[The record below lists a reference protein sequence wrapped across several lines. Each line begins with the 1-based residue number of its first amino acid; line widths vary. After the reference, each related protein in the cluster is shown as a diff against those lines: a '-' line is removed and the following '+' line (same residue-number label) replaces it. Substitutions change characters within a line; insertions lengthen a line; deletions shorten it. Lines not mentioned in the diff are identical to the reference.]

1 MSWRSFTVCVVRYD
15 LTRQK
20 RHCSTNRT
28 IITSYLFLIHTARSR
43 RHCSFYRTTS
53 SQKWRRYSLCVLAS
67 INVTFTS
74 ADGADSVCCFLF
86 VHKMMGN
93 GEKVCTS
100 EGCRLGK
107 ARLRT
112 NYMWLMGIGRR
123 RPTVSDSPNSL
134 SDQLVFILRALLL
147 TNKTTWSFITLFC
160 CHLVLI
166 PRISP
171 FLS

>member
-1 MSWRSFTVCVVRYD
+1 MSWRSFTVCVLRDD
-15 LTRQK
+15 LTRHK
-20 RHCSTNRT
+20 RHCSTNQT
-28 IITSYLFLIHTARSR
+28 IITFHTLFIHTARSR
-43 RHCSFYRTTS
+43 RHCGLYRTTS

-67 INVTFTS
+67 INVMFIS
-74 ADGADSVCCFLF
+74 ADGPDSVCCFLF

-123 RPTVSDSPNSL
+123 RTTVSYSPNSL
-134 SDQLVFILRALLL
+134 SDQLVFILRSLML
-147 TNKTTWSFITLFC
+147 TNKTT
-160 CHLVLI
+160 
-166 PRISP
+166 
-171 FLS
+171 